1 MSNVVVITSNLYR
14 PHIGGV
20 ENSLYHLAESYKI
33 KGFKPVIVTSDI
45 PLDKGCLESHEV
57 QNGIEIY
64 RYSMSKRIKFFA
76 IPVPKS
82 LSDLYSAVKMYRMI
96 KSKYNPVLTI
106 TRYHFNQVAV
116 KLAGISNSVYL
127 VPGVVKFQNARKN
140 LGNGNLNNT
149 LQHYYH
155 RVLQYWALKT
165 SDRIAVFSMNM
176 IKQVNAIV
184 KQLDFPIVTKPGV
197 DKSRFFPASRPQK
210 LIERKQRDLEFDGP
224 VFLCVGRCVKVK
236 GFDIIIRALQH
247 TKIDDYQLWIIG
259 DGPLKSDLQS
269 LADETGV
276 RNRVKFLGSQPEPE
290 LYYRMADYFLMSSIY
305 EPLGQTILEALSSGL
320 PVVAFDKNA
329 GVETATHELLN
340 HNHGYLMNSIDEF
353 EVAKSIDL
361 ILQKEESEYLL
372 KSRACNELAT
382 VRYSWDKLADDLM
395 E

>member
-20 ENSLYHLAESYKI
+20 ENSLYHLAESYKV

-45 PLDKGCLESHEV
+45 PLDKGYLKSHEV

-64 RYSMSKRIKFFA
+64 RYSMSKRVKFLA
-76 IPVPKS
+76 IPVPKL
-82 LSDLYSAVKMYRMI
+82 LSDLYSAVQMYRMI
-96 KSKYNPVLTI
+96 NSKYKPVLTI

-116 KLAGISNSVYL
+116 KLAGIPNSVYL
-127 VPGVVKFQNARKN
+127 VPGVVKFQNSRKN
-140 LGNGNLNNT
+140 LGSSSISNT

-155 RVLQYWALKT
+155 RILQYWALKT

-176 IKQVNAIV
+176 IKQVNSIV
-184 KQLDFPIVTKPGV
+184 KLLDFPIVTKPGV
-197 DKSRFFPASRPQK
+197 DKSRFFPASRAQK
-210 LIERKQRDLEFDGP
+210 LIDRKQLDLEFDGP

-236 GFDIIIRALQH
+236 GFDIVIRALQYSE
-247 TKIDDYQLWIIG
+247 IDNYQLWIIG
-259 DGPLKSDLQS
+259 DGPLQADLQN
-269 LADETGV
+269 LANETGV
-276 RNRVKFLGSQPEPE
+276 FDRVKFLGSQSEPE

-320 PVVAFDKNA
+320 PVVAFDKNT

-340 HNHGYLMNSIDEF
+340 LNHGYFMSSTNEYD
-353 EVAKSIDL
+353 VAKFIDF
-361 ILQKEESEYLL
+361 ILQKGNVEYDY
-372 KSRACNELAT
+372 KSKACTELAKE
-382 VRYSWDKLADDLM
+382 RYSWDILADDLM